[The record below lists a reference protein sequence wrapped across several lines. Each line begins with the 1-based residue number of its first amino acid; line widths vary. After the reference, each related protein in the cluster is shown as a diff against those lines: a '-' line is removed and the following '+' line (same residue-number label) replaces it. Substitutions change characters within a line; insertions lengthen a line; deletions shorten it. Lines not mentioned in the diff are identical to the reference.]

1 MHQQEAIN
9 PMSDDNSALRTLVVE
24 DEPVHRDLIAR
35 AARQAGHKVDL
46 ATSCAEAIRLLGQFD
61 YDCVTLDLSLTDGD
75 GLQVLAAMERAHFAG
90 QVVVL
95 SGASSIH
102 RRVARLAASSMRM
115 QYHGLPKPLDFSAL
129 RTLLLKVKR
138 PRQEQPAEN
147 PPLCA

>member
-1 MHQQEAIN
+1 MHQQETE
-9 PMSDDNSALRTLVVE
+9 PMSDDTSALRTLVVE

-46 ATSCAEAIRLLGQFD
+46 ATSCAEAIRLLGQSD

-75 GLQVLAAMERAHFAG
+75 GLQVLAAMERAHFSG

-102 RRVARLAASSMRM
+102 RRVARLAAGSMRM

-129 RTLLLKVKR
+129 RKLLSKVKR
-138 PRQEQPAEN
+138 PSPQQTAET

>member
-1 MHQQEAIN
+1 MHQQETN
-9 PMSDDNSALRTLVVE
+9 PTSDDTNALRTLVVE

-46 ATSCAEAIRLLGQFD
+46 ATSCAEAIRLLGQSA

-75 GLQVLAAMERAHFAG
+75 GLQVLAAMERGQFAG

-95 SGASSIH
+95 SGASSIQ

-129 RTLLLKVKR
+129 RALLSKMKR
-138 PRQEQPAEN
+138 PPQDQGGEHAA
-147 PPLCA
+147 LCA